1 MSEEQNVDSDGGGQ
15 VKRTLYIVGALVV
28 AVLGG
33 GYLLISW
40 ATTTPPAPSRVDL
53 NQVGNSGGA
62 RQNTTES
69 QHYRELLRENNAQGA
84 AAAAAQNKSF
94 IASIPLEQDVIVT
107 KSETAVSDNARP
119 VSARAASNQTAPART
134 EEQVRLIN
142 DARQKALTAL
152 LTRMQPPETVAD
164 LPEAQE
170 IGGKQGSWSSWA
182 DSLPGSA
189 VRQAA
194 MRIRQAQADS
204 RPPVQVVAPYWRGP
218 GEIYTGV
225 DSDNSTTPVL
235 GRFVTGPYAGA
246 VLKAPDGAKLAGDGV
261 VIHFTTMNFK
271 GLDYKVDAYALQDDS
286 LVANIAS
293 SVNHHYFRRIVLP
306 AIFGGVG
313 AAGGLYSQA
322 NTQVLSNG
330 LSTVTARPGLPS
342 GSALTGVIAGGMA
355 TQAAQVLNSDNSH
368 EPDRTVSVTAGQ
380 TVAIQFM
387 SPVYSTDVQSSKDG
401 ASQNVAAQTFS
412 QSVTPS
418 PTAAEL
424 SADTAARIRAAE
436 QRGASRE

>member
-1 MSEEQNVDSDGGGQ
+1 MSEEQNIDSDGGGQ
-15 VKRTLYIVGALVV
+15 IKRTLYIALAIVV

-33 GYLLISW
+33 GYLVISW
-40 ATTTPPAPSRVDL
+40 ATTSPPPPSRVDL

-62 RQNTTES
+62 RQNTSES

-94 IASIPLEQDVIVT
+94 IASIPLQQDVIVT
-107 KSETAVSDNARP
+107 KPDAALTASTRPVSVTAVSNKG
-119 VSARAASNQTAPART
+119 AATRT

-152 LTRMQPPETVAD
+152 LTRMQQPATVAD
-164 LPEAQE
+164 LPVAEV
-170 IGGKQGSWSSWA
+170 IGGKEGSWSNWG

-194 MRIRQAQADS
+194 MRMSQAQADN

-261 VIHFTTMNFK
+261 VIHFTTMNFR

-355 TQAAQVLNSDNSH
+355 TQAAQVLNNDNSR

-387 SPVYSTDVQSSKDG
+387 SPVYSTDAQSPQYG
-401 ASQNVAAQTFS
+401 GSQNAATQPVS
-412 QSVTPS
+412 QAANPA

-424 SADTAARIRAAE
+424 RSYTAARIRAAE